1 MIIDKIKEHIAKIE
15 DFKVQTKEE
24 LEQLRIQY
32 LGKKG
37 VLNEFFAAFKEVPA
51 AEKKSFGQV
60 LNELKQKTETK
71 IQEIRDLLE
80 QKEERKGVYADLT
93 RPAYP
98 TPLGA
103 RHPISLVKNEILTI
117 FANIGFN
124 VADGPE
130 IENH

>member
-71 IQEIRDLLE
+71 IQEIRA
-80 QKEERKGVYADLT
+80 V
-93 RPAYP
+93 
-98 TPLGA
+98 
-103 RHPISLVKNEILTI
+103 S
-117 FANIGFN
+117 
-124 VADGPE
+124 
-130 IENH
+130 